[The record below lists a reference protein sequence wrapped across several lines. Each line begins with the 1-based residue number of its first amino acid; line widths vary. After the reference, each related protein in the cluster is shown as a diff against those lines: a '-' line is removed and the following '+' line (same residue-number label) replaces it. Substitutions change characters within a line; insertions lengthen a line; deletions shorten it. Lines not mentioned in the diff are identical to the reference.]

1 MGASKSARIEIFS
14 LFACLT
20 EEDKNAEV
28 VDESDKELIRVARGD
43 VEEDEEPQE
52 KSHKEKK
59 RSTEGK
65 TGCHHFYLE
74 RKLYFKTL
82 ILLLPPLAKK
92 DFFDDI
98 LKCEKLLSKTVL
110 FL

>member
-1 MGASKSARIEIFS
+1 MGGAKSVRIEIFS
-14 LFACLT
+14 LLARLT

-59 RSTEGK
+59 R
-65 TGCHHFYLE
+65 
-74 RKLYFKTL
+74 
-82 ILLLPPLAKK
+82 
-92 DFFDDI
+92 
-98 LKCEKLLSKTVL
+98 
-110 FL
+110 